1 MAFLDR
7 DHEKPEVGNN
17 ILFLQ
22 EVQNQKESDNFF
34 NKNTNTPPAA
44 MVSHVNQMINY
55 VCLGVSND
63 FTYNFNTTTIN

>member
-44 MVSHVNQMINY
+44 MVSHVNQMIN
-55 VCLGVSND
+55 
-63 FTYNFNTTTIN
+63 